1 TWILA
6 YKNQTDKVKGE
17 AVKSFLRFV
26 VGDAQKLAK
35 DVDYA
40 PLPAALQQKAVAQIN
55 NILVPAT

>member
-1 TWILA
+1 
-6 YKNQTDKVKGE
+6 VKGE

-40 PLPAALQQKAVAQIN
+40 PLPAALQQKAVAQIDT
-55 NILVPAT
+55 ILVPAT